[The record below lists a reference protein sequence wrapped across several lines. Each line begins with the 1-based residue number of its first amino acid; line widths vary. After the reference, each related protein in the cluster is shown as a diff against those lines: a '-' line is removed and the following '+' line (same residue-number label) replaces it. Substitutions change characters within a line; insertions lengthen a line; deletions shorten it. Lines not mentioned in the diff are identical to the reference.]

1 MNKYMY
7 SDYNYLN
14 MNIYFIVVFN
24 LEGFNIKN

>member
-14 MNIYFIVVFN
+14 MNIYFTVVFN
-24 LEGFNIKN
+24 SGGLNIKN